1 MRGLCYTEKGMRD
14 IVKLNDAMLSRY
26 NLAEYVNFM
35 GRMHALTLSEG
46 CEALGIEADP
56 VERLA
61 AYVEMLTDAIA
72 RNFAAP
78 ETAEMK
84 AAHRQRVKAAQFIIN
99 TVRNAQN
106 LPYADIAQAAQ
117 ELMPV
122 MMPVVRFYERPRSQV
137 TALLDALLFDLHKE
151 GVMAHIVTLNLSDT
165 VAELTAANARY
176 RALENQRT
184 QTRLATEQP
193 TAHELRTEVDALYD
207 YITTLAFCHSVCHP
221 STATARY
228 ISRLNAIIE
237 EAKTA
242 HRKRRA
248 KNVREKRLRMGC
260 RMFKLYC

>member
-176 RALENQRT
+176 RALEDKRT

-248 KNVREKRLRMGC
+248 KNVREKATTDGVQNV
-260 RMFKLYC
+260 